1 MGPHACGSKYK
12 REAKPKPSSGKGD
25 EEKENL
31 YVLWPFYS
39 NSSTGTGSMMKKGE
53 SMNFKFQVLKKDN
66 HILMK

>member
-31 YVLWPFYS
+31 LWPFYA

-53 SMNFKFQVLKKDN
+53 KA
-66 HILMK
+66 

>member
-31 YVLWPFYS
+31 YVLWPFLCEQQHKEHDEE
-39 NSSTGTGSMMKKGE
+39 GGKHE
-53 SMNFKFQVLKKDN
+53 L
-66 HILMK
+66 